1 MGNLS
6 VVTIVVVVVLASLEK
21 CSSWTVQGL
30 RCQPTHTVLPFAATM
45 ATTHAKPLSMATRLS
60 ALPVPDDPDVLA
72 KAVSSSVSAA
82 KGALG
87 QVTILMWTRTAMNY
101 QYKFGGTFGESI
113 SALVKEGGVGR
124 LYSGIGFALLQ
135 VPTRYG

>member
-1 MGNLS
+1 MMAINIFL
-6 VVTIVVVVVLASLEK
+6 VIMVALAGLDS
-21 CSSWTVQGL
+21 CSSWTSQGL
-30 RCQPTHTVLPFAATM
+30 TCRPRVGRGVKAPPVTI
-45 ATTHAKPLSMATRLS
+45 RLS
-60 ALPVPDDPDVLA
+60 AMPVPGDPDVLM

-82 KGALG
+82 KGAFG

-113 SALVKEGGVGR
+113 SSLVEEGGVGR

-135 VPTRYG
+135 VPTR